1 MLFAMRDEI
10 NSFSVNPKM
19 NSSVTVFV
27 TNNNI
32 NITVAI
38 FDGCL
43 KCLERYIHIY

>member
-1 MLFAMRDEI
+1 MFFAMRDEI

-32 NITVAI
+32 TIAI

-43 KCLERYIHIY
+43 KCLKRYIHIY